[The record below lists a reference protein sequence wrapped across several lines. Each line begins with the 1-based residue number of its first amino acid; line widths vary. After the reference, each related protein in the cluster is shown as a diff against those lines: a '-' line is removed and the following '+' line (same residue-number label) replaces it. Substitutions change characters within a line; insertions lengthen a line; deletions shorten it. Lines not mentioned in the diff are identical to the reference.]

1 MGISSSLNAGV
12 AGLNVNASRLST
24 ISDNIANSGT
34 NGYKRAVVE
43 FSSVVTSQ
51 TQGSYDA
58 GGVRV
63 TSGREVNV
71 QGALIT
77 SSNPTDIA
85 ISGRGLIPVTPVV
98 SRDEDPNIRPFQMV
112 STGSFAAD
120 EDGYLRTASGL
131 QLLGWP
137 TDPLGNVA
145 GVIRGSGA
153 SLEPVQISGFDFAS
167 NPTTNIDLGINLPV
181 DATEA
186 GSTTGSLQTGV
197 EYFDELGRS
206 QQITLTF
213 TPTVPATGFS
223 NTWDMLIDDSA
234 TGGTIGQYT
243 LVFNDTVP
251 APGTLQSVTTV
262 NNGGGS
268 GYTAATGV
276 IELPVLGT
284 NISMTI
290 GELNTSGPLTQFSSA
305 FAPLNI
311 VKDGTPVG
319 GLNRVEFTEKGF
331 LEAVYDT
338 GFRQTIYQ
346 VPIAD
351 VPNPNGLNS
360 LDNQAFEISPSSGP
374 IYLWDAGSGPVGSVL
389 GFALE
394 QSATDIA
401 QELTQLIETQR
412 AYSSNASVVRTVD
425 EMLQET
431 TNIKR

>member
-63 TSGREVNV
+63 TAGREVNV
-71 QGALIT
+71 RGALIT

-85 ISGRGLIPVTPVV
+85 VSGRGLIPVTPVV
-98 SRDEDPNIRPFQMV
+98 ARDEDPNIRPFQMV

-120 EDGYLRTASGL
+120 EDGFLRTASGL

-186 GSTTGSLQTGV
+186 GQSGASVQTGV

-206 QQITLTF
+206 QQLTLTF
-213 TPTVPATGFS
+213 TPTIPATGFS
-223 NTWDMLIDDSA
+223 NTWDMLIEDSA
-234 TGGTIGQYT
+234 AGGVIGQYT

-262 NNGGGS
+262 NAGGGA
-268 GYTAATGV
+268 GYTGATGS
-276 IELPVLGT
+276 IELPVAGT

-290 GELNTSGPLTQFSSA
+290 GELNDTGPLTQFSSA

-311 VKDGTPVG
+311 VRDGTPVG
-319 GLNRVEFTEKGF
+319 GLNRVEFTENGF

-374 IYLWDAGSGPVGSVL
+374 IYLWDAGSGPVGGML

-394 QSATDIA
+394 QSATDLA

-412 AYSSNASVVRTVD
+412 AYSSNATVVRTVD